1 MPEVTWGLKWSEC
14 KLQVRLVA
22 ELLVWVVSMG
32 LHGDRGGSSDLLNGG
47 QTNSGPRLSE
57 LLLRVSAGDSGGR
70 KTERADRAQG
80 QEVPAPGF

>member
-1 MPEVTWGLKWSEC
+1 
-14 KLQVRLVA
+14 
-22 ELLVWVVSMG
+22 MG
-32 LHGDRGGSSDLLNGG
+32 PLGDREGSSDLLNGG

-80 QEVPAPGF
+80 QEVPSTRVLRKRRFSRLTCPLPQHSALLGEKNQRLGG